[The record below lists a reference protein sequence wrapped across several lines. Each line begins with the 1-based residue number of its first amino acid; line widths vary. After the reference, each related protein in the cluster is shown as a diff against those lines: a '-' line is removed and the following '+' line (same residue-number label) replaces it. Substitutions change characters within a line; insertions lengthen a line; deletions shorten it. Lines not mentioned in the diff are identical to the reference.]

1 MPLLP
6 DMETRQL
13 SDVDLGCTTVA
24 QIVQADCG
32 YRGSAISFR
41 CRTMQ
46 GVLKLQQ
53 VGELV

>member
-24 QIVQADCG
+24 EIVQADCG

-41 CRTMQ
+41 CRTLQ